1 LLPNLFAYPTEAV
14 YGLGCDPLDE
24 SAVLAILKLKQ
35 RPVEKGLILVA
46 ADITALAKFADVFN
60 PQWSVRLQQAWSDT
74 QRAVTWVVPKTQAC
88 PDWISGQHNSVA
100 VRVSH
105 HPLVKQLAQ
114 TMPDGVM
121 VSTSANPASLEPARS
136 AAEVKSYFGEQLHCV
151 AGELGG
157 LAQPSEIWDAK
168 SLSRLR

>member
-1 LLPNLFAYPTEAV
+1 MSASVFAYPTEAV
-14 YGLGCDPLDE
+14 YGLGCDPLDQT
-24 SAVLAILKLKQ
+24 AVYQILKLKQ

-46 ADITALAKFADVFN
+46 ADINALAKFADVLN
-60 PQWSVRLQQAWSDT
+60 PQWFDRLQQAWSDT

-114 TMPDGVM
+114 TMPDSVM

-136 AAEVKSYFGEQLHCV
+136 AAEVKHYFGEALYCV
-151 AGELGG
+151 EGELGG
-157 LAQPSEIWDAK
+157 LAQPSEIWDAQTFT
-168 SLSRLR
+168 RIR